1 MARIWLIQEGRKH
14 YFYDDDKREVCYVIE
29 DYQSD
34 FFKIKSV
41 SIVRQATVNIFG
53 YILIR
58 PLTRIV
64 FFKEA
69 AVLLRLAYVV
79 GILTIAGTISFWITK
94 KYLEKQQKTINRLD
108 ENVYV
113 EVFPE
118 TILIKSKKLFDDVDR
133 IIFWIILGIAILGMI
148 AGVFGNTIFLL
159 LGILLASLTGII
171 VDLVYGG
178 HYIKTTKQKISG
190 KTTRQLLKKLKKEGV
205 F

>member
-1 MARIWLIQEGRKH
+1 M
-14 YFYDDDKREVCYVIE
+14 
-29 DYQSD
+29 
-34 FFKIKSV
+34 
-41 SIVRQATVNIFG
+41 
-53 YILIR
+53 
-58 PLTRIV
+58 
-64 FFKEA
+64 
-69 AVLLRLAYVV
+69 V

-148 AGVFGNTIFLL
+148 TGVFGNTIFLL
-159 LGILLASLTGII
+159 LEILLASLTGII